1 MGQLDGRYNKVLT
14 EYLNITLL
22 HPLPN
27 SDFGV
32 HLGVGYHTGMAWIM
46 LFNFVNA
53 FVDVCNGYE
62 IWILHHKEKDYIPPL
77 LSKWNGTENVMIP
90 SICGGADLIP

>member
-1 MGQLDGRYNKVLT
+1 
-14 EYLNITLL
+14 
-22 HPLPN
+22 
-27 SDFGV
+27 
-32 HLGVGYHTGMAWIM
+32 M